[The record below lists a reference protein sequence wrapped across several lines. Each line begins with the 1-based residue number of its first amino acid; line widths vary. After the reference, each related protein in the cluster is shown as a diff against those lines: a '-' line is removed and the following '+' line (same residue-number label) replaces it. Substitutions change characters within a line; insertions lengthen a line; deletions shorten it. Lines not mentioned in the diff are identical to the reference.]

1 MHNAGEAVA
10 VLHVGGRGDIT
21 SHHAGPVHARE
32 CLAGACSID
41 QSIHAAGAAC
51 GACRSS
57 MAQQSECTFML
68 LESDAVVGTRAEL
81 YLEVRHHQGLK
92 ALVWSARVRDEESAD
107 ATHASEV
114 FLRFPLVSIAPPP
127 V

>member
-10 VLHVGGRGDIT
+10 VLHVGGRGGAT
-21 SHHAGPVHARE
+21 SHHAGQIQARE

-41 QSIHAAGAAC
+41 QSIHAAAC

-68 LESDAVVGTRAEL
+68 LESDAVVGTRAEI

-92 ALVWSARVRDEESAD
+92 ARVVGESARRVPTR
-107 ATHASEV
+107 EV
-114 FLRFPLVSIAPPP
+114 FLQFPLVSIGPPLYRDG
-127 V
+127 